1 MKRNLLQRLTGP
13 VTVLCIRFTDAEHY
27 ATRLFVLE
35 RGGVP
40 LRIVRQHAEP
50 DAATLKKEC
59 SIRPVLISV
68 SGYGIITKPSEDAAI
83 VEKVTSDPER
93 FAWSLSDETDTPG
106 SISFVRREQV
116 EPLGQRLA
124 ENGIPSVGIRYGPAA
139 ADPEQEA
146 ERQAE
151 TADGCGDGDA
161 ADEAGGEAVLC
172 APESGAQAEETT
184 GADTDTTE
192 CETEAYSEE
201 STYDAEEFC
210 GEGNPQGYEA

>member
-1 MKRNLLQRLTGP
+1 METKGLTCKIPLGLHNQISEEIRETESNMSKFIEMVIREHYQKGEVNMTEKGKTLAFQVSGELFQRIKEYLVLYEKTYHRRLTQK
-13 VTVLCIRFTDAEHY
+13 E
-27 ATRLFVLE
+27 FVL
-35 RGGVP
+35 G
-40 LRIVRQHAEP
+40 
-50 DAATLKKEC
+50 
-59 SIRPVLISV
+59 LIEDELEKM
-68 SGYGIITKPSEDAAI
+68 SGAM
-83 VEKVTSDPER
+83 
-93 FAWSLSDETDTPG
+93 
-106 SISFVRREQV
+106 
-116 EPLGQRLA
+116 
-124 ENGIPSVGIRYGPAA
+124 
-139 ADPEQEA
+139 EA

>member
-1 MKRNLLQRLTGP
+1 MEQKTVSGKIPAELHARFRSEMEARGWTMSFALEQVINEHFENEKGRNNTMENTRTLAFAVSEEFFQLVKEYLAWYERTYHRRLTQK
-13 VTVLCIRFTDAEHY
+13 E
-27 ATRLFVLE
+27 FVL
-35 RGGVP
+35 G
-40 LRIVRQHAEP
+40 
-50 DAATLKKEC
+50 
-59 SIRPVLISV
+59 LIEDELEKM
-68 SGYGIITKPSEDAAI
+68 SGAM
-83 VEKVTSDPER
+83 
-93 FAWSLSDETDTPG
+93 
-106 SISFVRREQV
+106 
-116 EPLGQRLA
+116 
-124 ENGIPSVGIRYGPAA
+124 
-139 ADPEQEA
+139 EA

-210 GEGNPQGYEA
+210 GEGDPQGYEA